1 MTDTAATARDHE
13 AVSETET
20 AAACPGEGQGSKLQ
34 PKLWYVVRTNIK
46 CEKRALSAL
55 TAAGYEAY
63 LPLMRRDVVHHRT
76 KKVITKELVLF
87 NRYLFVAQPAAGAD
101 WFSLRRCD
109 GVEGVLGSGG
119 RYFPVEA
126 RAVEQFRRAE
136 AELEFDE
143 TRAARLR
150 RKEIGRTRKATA
162 AMQFPAG
169 ADIRVRKD
177 FARAHPFGAIARRLH
192 VAMCCGAA
200 EVGARHR
207 PAGRAH
213 GDGEVAGHERIA
225 WHHRPAL
232 GDALRKQL

>member
-1 MTDTAATARDHE
+1 MTKTAAIARDDARAEAEATALADRGDRHE
-13 AVSETET
+13 
-20 AAACPGEGQGSKLQ
+20 

-76 KKVITKELVLF
+76 KKVVTKELVLF

-101 WFSLRRCD
+101 WFRLRRCD
-109 GVEGVLGSGG
+109 GVEAVLGSGG
-119 RYFPVEA
+119 RYFPVDA
-126 RAVEQFRRAE
+126 HAVEAFRRAE

-169 ADIRVRKD
+169 ADIRVKKGFAHAIRSAASKASG
-177 FARAHPFGAIARRLH
+177 ARASSPR
-192 VAMCCGAA
+192 
-200 EVGARHR
+200 
-207 PAGRAH
+207 
-213 GDGEVAGHERIA
+213 
-225 WHHRPAL
+225 
-232 GDALRKQL
+232 